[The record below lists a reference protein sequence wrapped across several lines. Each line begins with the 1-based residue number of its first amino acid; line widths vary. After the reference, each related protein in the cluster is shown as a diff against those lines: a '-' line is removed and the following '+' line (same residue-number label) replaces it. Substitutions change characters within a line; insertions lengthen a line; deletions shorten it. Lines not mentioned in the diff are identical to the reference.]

1 MKTLT
6 SRTRPIRPMDQAAHD
21 FDLPDSAFTIDH
33 VSFATLVQ
41 ALSCGVVITHPTRP
55 DNPIVFINQAFS
67 RISGY
72 TAAEVIGR
80 DCNFLQGPETD
91 RLVVAEIRAAL
102 NEGRSVRQTVLN
114 YRKDGQTFWNDLSI
128 DPVRNAA
135 GTVIGFIGIQND
147 VTELKRAEVA
157 HNELD
162 TRLST
167 ILENVK
173 GYILS
178 RVMTPDGIIKYSYVS
193 KSFYQLIGMA
203 KAPATQPDFL
213 GFVSPLDQPRFRT
226 ALLQSARE
234 LTPLTIEVR
243 LQAPGQPEHWVR
255 SWSSV
260 RREANGDTVWDGF
273 GIEITAEKRAQ
284 DRLAYLTY
292 NDPLTD
298 LPNRARLEA
307 AVEHAVHESTRNA
320 TPFAL
325 YFADISAFHEV
336 NETLGAETG
345 DLIIRE
351 TAARLQRIAGPGAFV
366 ARIGGDEFA
375 VLVSGV
381 AGPDGADNVAAAI
394 CAGLA
399 EPILL
404 DLRQPASPF
413 EPRLAERASYR
424 IEVCVGIA
432 DYPMS
437 NTEMPAAAFS
447 DPVAEYMKRCDV
459 ALYEAKRLG
468 RGRFCQYSR
477 EIDYK
482 VRNRTVLRQSLHHA
496 VVAQEFVLHY
506 QPVVDLRSGAIVGAE
521 ALVRWNHPTLGLQ
534 APDRFIPFAEE
545 SGLIV
550 PLGAWVLETAMRQAN
565 QWQAAFGLAR
575 MAINVSAKQI
585 SEAGFLETVVRL
597 LRETGTPAETI
608 DLELTEGT
616 LIDFSPEM
624 RERMDALRQLG
635 IRISID
641 DFGTGYSSLKYLS
654 AIPVNRIK
662 IDRSFVRLMMSDPSD
677 ASIIKAVILL
687 GQTLNLEIVAEG
699 IETPEQR
706 RFLIAQG
713 CLWGQGYLFSKPI
726 PAAEFADLLE
736 QHRVSKPGADVA
748 HSNFIANAEDC

>member
-1 MKTLT
+1 
-6 SRTRPIRPMDQAAHD
+6 MDQAAHD
-21 FDLPDSAFTIDH
+21 FDLPESAFTIDH

-55 DNPIVFINQAFS
+55 DNPIVFVNRAFC

-91 RLVVAEIRAAL
+91 LAVVAEIRASL
-102 NEGRSVRQTVLN
+102 NAGQSIRRSLLN
-114 YRKDGQTFWNDLSI
+114 YRKDGETFWNDLII

-135 GTVIGFIGIQND
+135 GKVIGFIGIQND
-147 VTELKRAEVA
+147 VTELRRAELA
-157 HNELD
+157 RNELD
-162 TRLST
+162 TRLSD

-173 GYILS
+173 GYVLS
-178 RVMTPDGIIKYSYVS
+178 RIMKPDGAMKYNYIS
-193 KSFYQLIGMA
+193 KSFFKLIGVPEA
-203 KAPATQPDFL
+203 GNTDPDFL
-213 GFVSPLDQPRFRT
+213 RFVAPVDRKRVADAVRKSAHDLKPL
-226 ALLQSARE
+226 S
-234 LTPLTIEVR
+234 IEAR

-255 SWSSV
+255 SWSNV
-260 RREANGDTVWDGF
+260 RRESNGDTVWDGF
-273 GIEITAEKRAQ
+273 GIEITAEKRTEAQ
-284 DRLAYLTY
+284 LAYLTY
-292 NDPLTD
+292 HDPLTN

-307 AVEHAVHESTRNA
+307 AIEHAVHESTHNA

-325 YFADISAFHEV
+325 YFADISAFHEA

-351 TAARLQRIAGPGAFV
+351 TAVRLQHIAGPGAFV

-375 VLVSGV
+375 VLVSGI
-381 AGPDGADNVAAAI
+381 ARPDTANRVAAAI
-394 CAGLA
+394 CRGLA

-404 DLRQPASPF
+404 DGRQPVSPF
-413 EPRLAERASYR
+413 EAMLPGQDSYK

-432 DYPMS
+432 DFPFS
-437 NTEMPAAAFS
+437 SADMPAAAFS
-447 DPVAEYMKRCDV
+447 DPVSEYIKRCDV

-468 RGRFCQYSR
+468 RGRYCQYSQ
-477 EIDYK
+477 EIDHK
-482 VRNRTVLRQSLHHA
+482 LRNRMVLRQSLHHA
-496 VVAQEFVLHY
+496 VVAHEFVLYY
-506 QPVVDLRSGAIVGAE
+506 QPIVDLRSGAIIGAE

-534 APDRFIPFAEE
+534 APDRFIPFAED

-550 PLGAWVLETAMRQAN
+550 PLGAWVLETAMRQMN
-565 QWQAAFGLAR
+565 QWQAAYGLAR
-575 MAINVSAKQI
+575 MAVNVSAKQI
-585 SEAGFLETVVRL
+585 SEPGFLETVARL
-597 LRETGTPAETI
+597 LRETGTPAAAI

-624 RERMDALRQLG
+624 RERMDALRDLG
-635 IRISID
+635 LGISID

-654 AIPVNRIK
+654 AIPVNKIK
-662 IDRSFVRLMMSDPSD
+662 IDRSFVRLMMNGESD

-699 IETPEQR
+699 IETPEQQ

-713 CLWGQGYLFSKPI
+713 CRLGQGYLFSKPVPAEAFGALLAKAPPLSASHGI
-726 PAAEFADLLE
+726 PPSPLL
-736 QHRVSKPGADVA
+736 QHS
-748 HSNFIANAEDC
+748 EDC